1 MIGEVKQLNLR
12 MIRGDTKSFT
22 IKITETN
29 DLGEKETVPFNDG
42 DTVYFT
48 VRNDINQTTPDIA
61 KEITSFTTD
70 GTAILILEP
79 NDTADLDVD
88 IYQYDFQWSKGNG
101 DVHTFLMGTLMI
113 MAGVTRE

>member
-12 MIRGDTKSFT
+12 MIKGDTKNFT
-22 IKITETN
+22 IKITKIN
-29 DLGEKETVPFNDG
+29 DLGEKEIVPFNDG

-48 VRNDINQTTPDIA
+48 VRNDINQTTPDIE
-61 KEITSFTTD
+61 KTITSFTDD
-70 GTAILILEP
+70 GKAILTLNPE
-79 NDTADLDVD
+79 DTANLDVD
-88 IYQYDFQWSKGNG
+88 IYQYDFQWNKSNG